1 MLNVT
6 YMPFMLSV
14 AMLSVIMQNVVAPKP
29 RGRPHMLSQAKRQS
43 PKNNLAFSN
52 QGTLT
57 ERERF
62 STIDL
67 LIKIGCFV
75 KKEIH
80 SFS

>member
-14 AMLSVIMQNVVAPKP
+14 AMMSVVMLSAVMLNVVMQNVVAPKP

-52 QGTLT
+52 QGTLS
-57 ERERF
+57 EREGSVQLTSSLR
-62 STIDL
+62 
-67 LIKIGCFV
+67 
-75 KKEIH
+75 
-80 SFS
+80 